1 MAKELPR
8 ENDPQPARGYFH
20 KLFHGMENLRDGRT
34 PEYWYRLQ
42 SSAATLIGHFT
53 DFFPGSTECFRLKA
67 IALESR
73 HPEPKYTFLF
83 PFVDGTP
90 QTFLNQSLNA
100 CPLLVCNIA
109 CLF

>member
-1 MAKELPR
+1 
-8 ENDPQPARGYFH
+8 
-20 KLFHGMENLRDGRT
+20 
-34 PEYWYRLQ
+34 
-42 SSAATLIGHFT
+42 
-53 DFFPGSTECFRLKA
+53 LKA

-73 HPEPKYTFLF
+73 PPEPKYTFLF